1 MDRLNL
7 LPTIANITSAL
18 SKGVQKDSHPQSGYK
33 ASKNSRRKESLSFP
47 RELREEKD
55 NIFLVLSFF
64 SLVCLLACLL
74 ALGFFSLS
82 RYVSLYTAQ
91 AVTELTLPASIS
103 QVLGSEAQRC
113 VPPLPRD
120 IFLKPCSNSQ
130 DSSQIKITD
139 TDGFFNRAHSTAQS
153 VCELWSEPADFILL
167 SLACHRASP
176 CTQSGLNSGLGPL
189 IAEYTGMGCHN

>member
-74 ALGFFSLS
+74 ALGFSVFQDRFLCTQPRLLLNLHCLPQSPKCWDQRLRGVCLHCPVIPSLNH
-82 RYVSLYTAQ
+82 A
-91 AVTELTLPASIS
+91 LTL
-103 QVLGSEAQRC
+103 
-113 VPPLPRD
+113 
-120 IFLKPCSNSQ
+120 KTHH
-130 DSSQIKITD
+130 K
-139 TDGFFNRAHSTAQS
+139 
-153 VCELWSEPADFILL
+153 
-167 SLACHRASP
+167 
-176 CTQSGLNSGLGPL
+176 
-189 IAEYTGMGCHN
+189 